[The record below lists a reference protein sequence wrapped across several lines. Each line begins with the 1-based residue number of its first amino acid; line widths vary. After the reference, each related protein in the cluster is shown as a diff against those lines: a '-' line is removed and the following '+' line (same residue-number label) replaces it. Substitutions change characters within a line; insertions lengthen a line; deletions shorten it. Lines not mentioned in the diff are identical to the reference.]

1 MFVKDCMTTS
11 PITISKNTPILEAL
25 EKMKKLKIRQLPIT
39 DKGRLV
45 GLVTERELLTVTP
58 SPATTLSIFEMN
70 YLLTKMVVGEV
81 MVKDP
86 ITVHPEAT
94 VEEAAL
100 IMRNNKIGSMLVMA
114 DDELVGIITQTD
126 IFDAFIDFFCI
137 RKAGT
142 RLVLQIHDRV
152 GAIAELTEIIKDM
165 NINIR
170 GLVIHRKANDVVHMV
185 VRVSTIEPEP
195 LVKELESRGIPVI
208 SCTIS

>member
-25 EKMKKLKIRQLPIT
+25 EKMKKLKIRQLPVT
-39 DKGRLV
+39 DKGLLV

-70 YLLTKMVVGEV
+70 YLLSKMVVGEV

-86 ITVHPEAT
+86 ITASIDT
-94 VEEAAL
+94 TIEEAAL
-100 IMRNNKIGSMLVMA
+100 IMRENKIGSILVIEEE
-114 DDELVGIITQTD
+114 ELVGIITQTD
-126 IFDAFIDFFCI
+126 IFDAFIEFFSI

-142 RLVLQIHDRV
+142 RLVMQVNDRI
-152 GAIAELTEIIKDM
+152 GAIADLTEIIRKM

-170 GLVIHRKANDVVHMV
+170 ALVIHRIDNNIVHMV
-185 VRVSTIEPEP
+185 VRVSTVEPEP
-195 LVKELESRGIPVI
+195 LVKELEARGISVI
-208 SCTIS
+208 SVN